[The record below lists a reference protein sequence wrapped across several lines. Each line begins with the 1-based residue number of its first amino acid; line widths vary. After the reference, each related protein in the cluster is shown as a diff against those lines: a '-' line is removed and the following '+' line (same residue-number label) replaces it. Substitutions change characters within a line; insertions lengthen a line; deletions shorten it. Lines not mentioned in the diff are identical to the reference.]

1 MNKSYKFNN
10 FKNKKMFNIAIIA
23 QDRNVKKQKGIL
35 FVIKNIL
42 EPSSHKIQTNHMEI
56 VRI

>member
-10 FKNKKMFNIAIIA
+10 FKNKKMFNIVIIA
-23 QDRNVKKQKGIL
+23 QDRNVKKQKDIL

-42 EPSSHKIQTNHMEI
+42 ELLLHKIQTNHMEI
-56 VRI
+56 VHI

>member
-10 FKNKKMFNIAIIA
+10 FKNKKMFNIVIIA
-23 QDRNVKKQKGIL
+23 QDKNVKKLKGIL

-42 EPSSHKIQTNHMEI
+42 ELLLHKIQMSHMETVHI
-56 VRI
+56 

>member
-10 FKNKKMFNIAIIA
+10 FKNKKMFNIVIIA
-23 QDRNVKKQKGIL
+23 QDKNAKKLKGIL

-42 EPSSHKIQTNHMEI
+42 ELLLHKIQMSHMETVHI
-56 VRI
+56 

>member
-10 FKNKKMFNIAIIA
+10 FKNKKMFNIVIIV
-23 QDRNVKKQKGIL
+23 QDRNVKKQKDIR

-42 EPSSHKIQTNHMEI
+42 ELLLRKIQTNHMEI